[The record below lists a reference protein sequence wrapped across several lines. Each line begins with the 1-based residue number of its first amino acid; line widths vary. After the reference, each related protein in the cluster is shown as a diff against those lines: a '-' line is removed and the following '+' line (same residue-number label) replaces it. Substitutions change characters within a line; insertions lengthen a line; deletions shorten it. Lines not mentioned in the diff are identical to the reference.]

1 MATLPDGAP
10 SCPQCGYK
18 LLGSTQAFAPVSV
31 QANANT
37 ASAALLEEATLNVV
51 KGPQIGNVYR
61 LTAPELTVGR
71 SPQCDIFLNDMTVSR
86 MHATLRREGSG
97 YRIIDAD
104 SFNGLWVNNL
114 NVKDALLQNGDMVQV
129 GTFCLVYQA
138 TPRM

>member
-1 MATLPDGAP
+1 MLPDGAS

-31 QANANT
+31 QTNAHT
-37 ASAALLEEATLNVV
+37 ASSALLEEATLNVV
-51 KGPQIGNVYR
+51 RGPQIGNIYR
-61 LTAPELTVGR
+61 LTAQELTIGR
-71 SPQCDIFLNDMTVSR
+71 SPQCGIFLNDMTVSR
-86 MHATLRREGSG
+86 MHATLRREAGG

-114 NVKDALLQNGDMVQV
+114 NVKDALLQDGDMVQI